1 MMIMSGLKDDV
12 GNWKLETGNWK
23 LETGNLKLETG
34 NWKTGKLK
42 PKDPSS
48 SFKFQV
54 SSFKSQVSSFK
65 FQPGFTLLE
74 VMVAVS
80 IIAIVLVAVY
90 RLHTQTISMNNAIRF
105 HTIAPLLAQG
115 KLAEFEI
122 KPGDELDDES
132 GDFGD
137 DFPGYNWNASVK
149 DVEPKELEELEGY
162 AALKKIDVTV
172 NFDDGGFVYHFGI
185 YRLVIEE

>member
-1 MMIMSGLKDDV
+1 MMTMSGLKAET

-23 LETGNLKLETG
+23 LETRNQKP
-34 NWKTGKLK
+34 KTGRYF
-42 PKDPSS
+42 S
-48 SFKFQV
+48 KFQV
-54 SSFKSQVSSFK
+54 SSFKFQLSTFN

-80 IIAIVLVAVY
+80 ILAIALVSIY
-90 RLHTQTISMNNAIRF
+90 RLHTQTISMNNAIKF
-105 HTIAPLLAQG
+105 HTVAPLLAQG

-122 KPGDELDDES
+122 KPADELEDDS

-137 DFPGYNWNASVK
+137 DFPGYNWRASVE

-162 AALKKIDVTV
+162 AILKKIDVTV
-172 NFDDGGFVYHFGI
+172 NFEGGGFVYHFGI
-185 YRLVIEE
+185 YRLVLEE